1 MKDKETETK
10 LRLIELQLES
20 WKQLHDLITYG
31 LDKAKSIISVDQ
43 ERQFT
48 EVRANLLQETEYVLR
63 ELNLLGDLSG
73 RAVNV
78 LNRGTSL
85 RTVREL
91 SNDDARRLETDWNG
105 VFTKL
110 GVAQGQL
117 KSRRKA
123 FAEVT
128 PFKAF
133 KSRLFRRPAVAQIYR
148 GKSGALCQA
157 LNSNQGLAAAGG
169 FYKRRACCERPA
181 ALLVARDDKSVKFFW
196 LYPRKF
202 KRQGDLFV
210 I

>member
-31 LDKAKSIISVDQ
+31 LDKAKPIISVDQ

-133 KSRLFRRPAVAQIYR
+133 KSRLFRRPAVA
-148 GKSGALCQA
+148 
-157 LNSNQGLAAAGG
+157 
-169 FYKRRACCERPA
+169 
-181 ALLVARDDKSVKFFW
+181 
-196 LYPRKF
+196 
-202 KRQGDLFV
+202 
-210 I
+210 